1 MCTCDVSDGMVPL
14 RDAQNVEDTPP
25 STVGTP
31 TSGYWR
37 DPCCSDGESPLC
49 EEEWRHLYVV
59 HLTARRHRTSMGLG
73 GMPPKAAKKAKK
85 EKKPKAEVGRVY
97 SRSRE

>member
-1 MCTCDVSDGMVPL
+1 MSL
-14 RDAQNVEDTPP
+14 DAGAGFKKGGGGRGA
-25 STVGTP
+25 ST
-31 TSGYWR
+31 
-37 DPCCSDGESPLC
+37 EN
-49 EEEWRHLYVV
+49 
-59 HLTARRHRTSMGLG
+59 MGLG